1 MLKEVGITLLTVVTC
16 VTGFFTTIYAES
28 QGELMFKKIT
38 TNLMVNDVQETLSYY
53 RDVLGFELVG
63 AVTCDQEFLP
73 NPAPDMPLAFAILKR
88 DEAQLMVQSQK
99 SLSQD
104 LPCFKGMPVG
114 RSISLYMEVDQVMAI
129 YERLKDKVEIVKDLH
144 KTFYGMDEFYI
155 KDCNGYV
162 LAFDSK
168 VQ

>member
-162 LAFDSK
+162 LAFGSK

>member
-1 MLKEVGITLLTVVTC
+1 
-16 VTGFFTTIYAES
+16 
-28 QGELMFKKIT
+28 MFKKIT

-63 AVTCDQEFLP
+63 AVTYDQDFLP
-73 NPAPDMPLAFAILKR
+73 SPAPDMPLAFAILKR
-88 DEAQLMVQSQK
+88 DEVQLMVQSQQ

-104 LPCFKGMPVG
+104 LPCFEGMAVG
-114 RSISLYMEVDQVMAI
+114 GSISLYMEVDQVAHI
-129 YERLKDKVEIVKDLH
+129 YESLKDKVEVVKDLH

-162 LAFDSK
+162 LAFGSK